1 MRIFGAFNPKIQI
14 IMAKGNPFLGQAR
27 GKVGDIVLYRAYGE
41 QITRSRNK
49 HPRNPDTALQM
60 AQRLIFTTVSQASK
74 FLLPVVDHAF
84 ERYSS
89 SNDNLKRFRRVNLDR
104 LRTLCSQDFEEGNA
118 GDSSNVWMTM
128 KSTSVLVPNSYIISE
143 GTLADAV
150 VTVVS
155 SRSAEIRPISILFPD
170 LQVPVSGTS
179 TITPRAILSAVLGLS
194 QDNDQLTL
202 VTINKSSMT
211 DVYTYISDLPG
222 AVVANTAMT
231 AMRLVMSPNA
241 ALDTPV
247 SISTATAATV
257 IASAIRQLDPVKS
270 DAQLLNYI
278 ATRVAAVYDSAVVAD
293 GYLTAAPGENQGNN
307 LDGLFGSVPATAAE
321 VGVGHVYAAGIIMS
335 RQSGTS
341 WLRSNCTM
349 VTSSPGDDGTN
360 FGLDWLHAPTAW
372 RERKQVADSEQYLDN
387 GGDQDRLGPN
397 F

>member
-1 MRIFGAFNPKIQI
+1 MS
-14 IMAKGNPFLGQAR
+14 KGNPFLGQAR

-49 HPRNPDTALQM
+49 HPRNPSSNLQV
-60 AQRLIFTTVSQASK
+60 AQRLIFSTVSQASK
-74 FLLPVVDHAF
+74 YLLPVVDHSF

-104 LRTLCSQDFEEGNA
+104 LRTLCSVDFEEEND
-118 GDSSNVWMTM
+118 GDSSNVWMTL
-128 KSTSVLVPNSYIISE
+128 KGTSVLVPNSYIISE
-143 GTLADAV
+143 GTLADPV
-150 VTVVS
+150 VRVVS
-155 SRSAEIRPISILFPD
+155 SRTAEIRPISILLPSI
-170 LQVPVSGTS
+170 QVPVSGTG

-211 DVYTYISDLPG
+211 DVYTYIEDLPG
-222 AVVANTAMT
+222 AVVASTSMT
-231 AMRLVMSPNA
+231 AMRLVMSPSA

-247 SISTATAATV
+247 AITTATAASV
-257 IASAIRQLDPVKS
+257 IAAAIRQLDAVKS

-278 ATRVAAVYDSAVVAD
+278 ATRVASVYDAATVAD
-293 GYLTAAPGENQGNN
+293 GYLTATPGENQGNN
-307 LDGLFGSVPATAAE
+307 LDGLFGSVPASEAE

-335 RQSGTS
+335 RLSGSS

-349 VTSSPGDDGTN
+349 VTSAPGGEGTN
-360 FGLDWLHAPTAW
+360 FGLDWLHAPMAW
-372 RERKQVADSEQYLDN
+372 REQRQVAESAQYLDN
-387 GGDQDRLGPN
+387 GGDDDRLGPN